1 MLPHKRLKNTWWYIN
16 NLLLSC
22 IKQINYLS
30 LSRIGLQ
37 LSHTREAIK
46 RESGVNPEQS
56 RCCKFHT
63 LRCEQPTFSHWKK
76 NFREG
81 ARNRNKSEDL
91 PCNQF
96 HCFRGKS
103 VESNEPDNSV
113 YHFIHHS
120 DSEKVCCNKLC
131 QKFIYACPVE
141 GISPGHF

>member
-1 MLPHKRLKNTWWYIN
+1 MSVPFSFVLIRKKKNTSLQKTN
-16 NLLLSC
+16 KLS
-22 IKQINYLS
+22 IFAPHWFAPP
-30 LSRIGLQ
+30 
-37 LSHTREAIK
+37 HTREAIK

-56 RCCKFHT
+56 RCCKFHACYKQFT
-63 LRCEQPTFSHWKK
+63 HCHW
-76 NFREG
+76 RILWEG

-120 DSEKVCCNKLC
+120 DSEKVCFNKLC
-131 QKFIYACPVE
+131 QKFIYACSVE